1 MLALTGILLGV
12 WKGVG
17 GLGALGALKEA
28 NEAADADCRGLREL
42 ASDIRLPGRPAAR
55 LAGRRGAALEV
66 VGIEK
71 LLAELM
77 RRSVTGVCW
86 VRWRG
91 DGRAEEGILRGVLVS
106 ASGSWI
112 MTQFLPSSPPFSVCL
127 RLLGA
132 GPVGV
137 DAPLSYEES

>member
-1 MLALTGILLGV
+1 MLPRRRCPDEADGSEDDGTTVCRRLRPCSKVESAADDARTAEVLALTGILLGV
-12 WKGVG
+12 WEGVG

-66 VGIEK
+66 VGVEK

-77 RRSVTGVCW
+77 RRSVTGICW
-86 VRWRG
+86 VR
-91 DGRAEEGILRGVLVS
+91 
-106 ASGSWI
+106 
-112 MTQFLPSSPPFSVCL
+112 
-127 RLLGA
+127 
-132 GPVGV
+132 
-137 DAPLSYEES
+137 